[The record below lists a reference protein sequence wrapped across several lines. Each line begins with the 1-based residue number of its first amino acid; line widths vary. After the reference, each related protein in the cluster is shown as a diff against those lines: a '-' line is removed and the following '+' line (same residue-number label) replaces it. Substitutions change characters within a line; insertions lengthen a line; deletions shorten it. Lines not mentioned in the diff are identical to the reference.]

1 MQGSSNINGH
11 KKTSEEDKVA
21 NNAVEEEVLY
31 EYFFFLV
38 LFLDLQGFKLITLIS
53 LLNNPHAWR
62 AMGMAK

>member
-11 KKTSEEDKVA
+11 KKASEEDTVA

-31 EYFFFLV
+31 EYFFFVLF

-53 LLNNPHAWR
+53 LLNNPHA
-62 AMGMAK
+62 